1 MNTVI
6 DPPDLLRNIDNDM
19 ALEEDLSV
27 NEIESIAEL
36 VLEHG
41 MDMENAVPESDDS
54 DTENLLKKYEVVSFF
69 QNNILDFA
77 PIDFS
82 MSIEH
87 NSVVLHY
94 FSAFSLS
101 LDSPPPQ
108 V

>member
-1 MNTVI
+1 M
-6 DPPDLLRNIDNDM
+6 DNDM

-41 MDMENAVPESDDS
+41 MDMENAIPESDDS
-54 DTENLLKKYEVVSFF
+54 ETENLLKKYEVISFF
-69 QNNILDFA
+69 QNHLLDFE
-77 PIDFS
+77 PIYFS

-87 NSVVLHY
+87 NAVVPHY